1 MTSADPPTS
10 ITREALLR
18 RVWNDPLTVVAK
30 GVGLSAN
37 GLAKL
42 CDRLDIPR
50 PRRSYWLLSE
60 ADQAG
65 LRPPLPSAPAGVSEE
80 IVLGERPQP
89 RRDRTRL
96 SLEDRRRQ
104 LMDEAARL
112 VVDEGVQEVT
122 IKRLA
127 RGVGISEAQA
137 HNCFARRLDLLIALA
152 RREIAQVEESRRG
165 VVSRGTNVLTNIVL
179 STTNYLHEA
188 QARGPLLQ
196 ALLMVPEV
204 RGELREE
211 RSAMAREVREPIL
224 ESMMSRYGI
233 TEARARGTNAVI
245 AAICLRAGSL
255 LSSRKISLEMAERLC
270 LPIVIAG
277 ARSNVSTTRN
287 DLD

>member
-1 MTSADPPTS
+1 MTRTDPVS
-10 ITREALLR
+10 FVTRAVLLR
-18 RVWNDPLTVVAK
+18 RVWDDPLTMVASEI
-30 GVGLSAN
+30 GLSAN

-42 CDRLDIPR
+42 CDRLGIPR
-50 PRRSYWLLSE
+50 PRRSYWLLPE
-60 ADQAG
+60 TERAR
-65 LRPPLPSAPAGVSEE
+65 LRPTLPPAPAGVNEE

-96 SLEDRRRQ
+96 SLDDRRRQ
-104 LMDEAARL
+104 LMDEAAGIA
-112 VVDEGVQEVT
+112 VTEGVQEVSM
-122 IKRLA
+122 KRLA
-127 RGVGISEAQA
+127 RDVGISEAQA

-152 RREIAQVEESRRG
+152 RREIAEVEASRRG

-204 RGELREE
+204 RAELRDE
-211 RSAMAREVREPIL
+211 RTKMAHEVRQPIL
-224 ESMMSRYGI
+224 ESMMTRYGI
-233 TEARARGTNAVI
+233 SEARAMGTNAII

-255 LSSRKISLEMAERLC
+255 ISSHKVSLEMAERLC

-277 ARSNVSTTRN
+277 ARSNASAMRN
-287 DLD
+287 NLD